1 MASPRPHPTTER
13 PLDAPLLTF
22 DVAPLVAQL
31 KGEEAW
37 HTGARNA
44 MTLHKGPGLRV
55 VLIVMHANTTIPS
68 HHADGPISVQVLEGG
83 LTFRAAAQVVTL
95 RAGQLLTLSAGIPHV
110 VEAAEE
116 SAFLLT
122 LGSEVLSPVD
132 PKPEARDT

>member
-1 MASPRPHPTTER
+1 MASQRPHPTTER

-22 DVAPLVAQL
+22 DIAPLVAQL
-31 KGEEAW
+31 KGEETW

-55 VLIVMHANTTIPS
+55 VLIAMHANTTIPS
-68 HHADGPISVQVLEGG
+68 HQADGPISVQVLEGG
-83 LTFRAAAQVVTL
+83 LTFRAEAQVVTL

-110 VEAAEE
+110 VEAEEE

-122 LGSEVLSPVD
+122 MGTEVPALVERTP
-132 PKPEARDT
+132 AAGDT